1 MPRGEKLDLRDKA
14 RSFSIVG
21 RVGKSRHEEKVD
33 RLLPLTHRI
42 RSSLGAPQFKGLD
55 HFRTVRPR
63 MRSWLRMFR
72 GRASSLFDAVRS
84 QAADKHSLE
93 SDQAAS
99 EAIDVRMM
107 RRCVELSRAAGKA
120 GELPFAAVICKDGDV
135 IAETTNQVSRD
146 GDVTRHAEIMAISQA
161 QRALGSTNL
170 QGCTLYTTIE
180 PCPMCSFPIRE
191 TRISRVVYAISSPMM
206 GGASRWNVLG
216 DAHISKRM
224 PEAFGQPPEVVT
236 GVLSKEAASV
246 WRKWNPI
253 VWGIIRLR
261 GVFGPS

>member
-1 MPRGEKLDLRDKA
+1 MRIWIFAGKA
-14 RSFSIVG
+14 FSIVG

-33 RLLPLTHRI
+33 RQLPLTHRI
-42 RSSLGAPQFKGLD
+42 RSSVWAPQFKGLD
-55 HFRTVRPR
+55 HFRAVRPR
-63 MRSWLRMFR
+63 LRSWLRMLR
-72 GRASSLFDAVRS
+72 GRASNLFAGHAVRS
-84 QAADKHSLE
+84 RAADTHSLD
-93 SDQAAS
+93 SDQAAN
-99 EAIDVRMM
+99 EAVDVRMM
-107 RRCVELSRAAGKA
+107 RRCIELSRAAGKA

-161 QRALGSTNL
+161 QRTLGNTNL
-170 QGCTLYTTIE
+170 QGCTLYSTIE

-216 DAHISKRM
+216 DDYISTRM
-224 PEAFGQPPEVVT
+224 PEAFAAPPEVVT
-236 GVLSKEAASV
+236 GVLAKEAASV
-246 WRKWNPI
+246 WRRWNPM
-253 VWGIIRLR
+253 VWGVIRLR